1 MRKKKDLDQVKKERE
16 KIEEIEDEIA
26 EKNEQHRIY
35 LEKSKKI
42 EQKVIAMKKYEI
54 FLETVRD
61 KNIDDFDEIQAIVS
75 RYQVLEG
82 NNKNLHCD

>member
-26 EKNEQHRIY
+26 EKNEQKRIY
-35 LEKSKKI
+35 LEKSDKI
-42 EQKVIAMKKYEI
+42 QQKVIAMKKYEI

-61 KNIDDFDEIQAIVS
+61 KNIDDFDEI
-75 RYQVLEG
+75 
-82 NNKNLHCD
+82 

>member
-1 MRKKKDLDQVKKERE
+1 
-16 KIEEIEDEIA
+16 
-26 EKNEQHRIY
+26 
-35 LEKSKKI
+35 
-42 EQKVIAMKKYEI
+42 MKKYEI

-82 NNKNLHCD
+82 NNKNLHNDQENLTRELDLKTRDLQEYIKEMDTEQITINNKCTMQNQ

>member
-54 FLETVRD
+54 FLEKDPLDGQR
-61 KNIDDFDEIQAIVS
+61 
-75 RYQVLEG
+75 
-82 NNKNLHCD
+82 